1 MDASHVATA
10 AVAVASTLFLIGVAG
25 LLLVVIQINK
35 EVE

>member
-10 AVAVASTLFLIGVAG
+10 AVAVASTLFVVGVAG
-25 LLLVVIQINK
+25 LVLVVMEINK